1 MTDQTNKT
9 LLLAQALIRRA
20 SVSPEDGG
28 CQALIAER
36 LSAVGFDVESLV
48 FGDVTNLWARRGN
61 LGPLLVFLGHTDV
74 VPPGPDSDWISPPF
88 EPAIREGMLYGR
100 GAADMKGSVAAF
112 VVALE
117 RFVARYPDH
126 PGAIGVLI
134 TSDEEGPAVNGTVKV
149 MEALASRG
157 ERIRWCLVGE
167 PSSRER
173 LGDVVKNGRRGS
185 LTGRI
190 TLYGLQGHVAYPEQV
205 NNPIHGFARAFAALV
220 DEPWDRGNAH
230 FPPTSFQVSNVTA
243 GTGVENV
250 VPGTLDACFNFRYST
265 EVTPDA
271 IKQRVASI
279 LENTGAEY
287 AIDWIHGAQPFLT
300 ESGALVDAVTA
311 AVHEVTGNHTA
322 LTTEGGTSDGR
333 FVAPTGAEVVEL
345 GPVNAT
351 IHSVNECVRVEDL
364 EVLSRIYERTME
376 HLLVDA
382 EP

>member
-279 LENTGAEY
+279 LENTGVEY
-287 AIDWIHGAQPFLT
+287 AIDWVHGAQPFLT

-351 IHSVNECVRVEDL
+351 IHSVNECVRIGDL
-364 EVLSRIYERTME
+364 DVLSRIYERVME
-376 HLLVDA
+376 RLLVDA

>member
-1 MTDQTNKT
+1 MTDGANKT

-20 SVSPEDGG
+20 SVTPEDGG

-36 LSAVGFDVESLV
+36 LSAAGFGVESLV
-48 FGDVTNLWARRGN
+48 FGEVTNLWARRGN
-61 LGPLLVFLGHTDV
+61 GGPLFVFLGHTDV

-112 VVALE
+112 VTALE
-117 RFVARYPDH
+117 RFVARH
-126 PGAIGVLI
+126 PEHSGALGVLI
-134 TSDEEGPAVNGTVKV
+134 TSDEEGPAVDGTVKV
-149 MEALASRG
+149 METLAGRG

-185 LTGRI
+185 LTGRVR
-190 TLYGLQGHVAYPEQV
+190 LRGLQGHVAYPEQV
-205 NNPIHGFARAFAALV
+205 NNPIHGFARAFAALA
-220 DEPWDRGNAH
+220 DEPWDSGNAH
-230 FPPTSFQVSNVTA
+230 FPPTSFQVSNVRA

-271 IKQRVASI
+271 IKQRVASV
-279 LENTGAEY
+279 LDRSGVEY
-287 AIDWIHGAQPFLT
+287 AIDWTHGAQPFLT
-300 ESGALVDAVTA
+300 EAGALVEAVSA
-311 AVHEVTGNHTA
+311 AVHELTGGPAA

-333 FVAPTGAEVVEL
+333 FIAPTGAEVVEL

-351 IHSVNECVRVEDL
+351 IHCVNECVRIEDL
-364 EVLSRIYERTME
+364 GVLSRIYERVME
-376 HLLVDA
+376 RLLVDA
-382 EP
+382 GP

>member
-1 MTDQTNKT
+1 MTRSENKT

-36 LSAVGFDVESLV
+36 LSAVGFGVESLV

-61 LGPLLVFLGHTDV
+61 LDPLLVFLGHTDV

-117 RFVARYPDH
+117 RFVTRYPDH

-279 LENTGAEY
+279 LENTGVEY
-287 AIDWIHGAQPFLT
+287 AIDWVHGAQPFLT

-351 IHSVNECVRVEDL
+351 IHSVNECVRIVDL
-364 EVLSRIYERTME
+364 DVLSQIYERVME
-376 HLLVDA
+376 RLLVDA

>member
-36 LSAVGFDVESLV
+36 LSAVGFGVESLV
-48 FGDVTNLWARRGN
+48 FDDVTNLWARRGN

-126 PGAIGVLI
+126 PGTIGVLI

-279 LENTGAEY
+279 LENTGVEY
-287 AIDWIHGAQPFLT
+287 AIDWVHGAQPFLT

-351 IHSVNECVRVEDL
+351 IHSVNECVRIGDL
-364 EVLSRIYERTME
+364 DVLSRIYERVME
-376 HLLVDA
+376 RLLLDA